1 MFVYDFPFSPKARTY
16 LKFEAIF
23 KRAEACQFLSS
34 EAETM
39 SLLRGVVDYMD
50 LIDGSGGF
58 KIELSRDLEKLDQK
72 LKQWEVNPDADQ
84 AFVHQ
89 LRDAI
94 TQSFNSLDR
103 FTRQRTVLQHDPILE
118 NIKPRFMTP
127 CGVNCF
133 DTPLFTFWCSLPHD
147 EKMQS
152 VNLDAVDK
160 ETLVDASGFV
170 FDNSLPLEK
179 RAARMLE
186 QLKNPYCFRYG
197 DMAIKLEFAEDG
209 PSLQE
214 LLTGFFLRQKSGL

>member
-1 MFVYDFPFSPKARTY
+1 MRLNAQV
-16 LKFEAIF
+16 I
-23 KRAEACQFLSS
+23 
-34 EAETM
+34 
-39 SLLRGVVDYMD
+39 
-50 LIDGSGGF
+50 
-58 KIELSRDLEKLDQK
+58 
-72 LKQWEVNPDADQ
+72 
-84 AFVHQ
+84 
-89 LRDAI
+89 
-94 TQSFNSLDR
+94 
-103 FTRQRTVLQHDPILE
+103 
-118 NIKPRFMTP
+118 
-127 CGVNCF
+127 
-133 DTPLFTFWCSLPHD
+133 

-214 LLTGFFLRQKSGL
+214 LLTGFFLRQKSPSAVPGVTIRHFQTRCPEVESSLLYPRCRGII

>member
-1 MFVYDFPFSPKARTY
+1 M
-16 LKFEAIF
+16 I
-23 KRAEACQFLSS
+23 
-34 EAETM
+34 
-39 SLLRGVVDYMD
+39 
-50 LIDGSGGF
+50 
-58 KIELSRDLEKLDQK
+58 
-72 LKQWEVNPDADQ
+72 
-84 AFVHQ
+84 
-89 LRDAI
+89 
-94 TQSFNSLDR
+94 
-103 FTRQRTVLQHDPILE
+103 
-118 NIKPRFMTP
+118 
-127 CGVNCF
+127 
-133 DTPLFTFWCSLPHD
+133 

-214 LLTGFFLRQKSGL
+214 LLTGFFPAAEKRTVTIRYFQTLCPEVESSLLYPRCRGII

>member
-1 MFVYDFPFSPKARTY
+1 M
-16 LKFEAIF
+16 
-23 KRAEACQFLSS
+23 
-34 EAETM
+34 
-39 SLLRGVVDYMD
+39 
-50 LIDGSGGF
+50 
-58 KIELSRDLEKLDQK
+58 KLNAQ
-72 LKQWEVNPDADQ
+72 V
-84 AFVHQ
+84 
-89 LRDAI
+89 I
-94 TQSFNSLDR
+94 
-103 FTRQRTVLQHDPILE
+103 
-118 NIKPRFMTP
+118 
-127 CGVNCF
+127 
-133 DTPLFTFWCSLPHD
+133 

-214 LLTGFFLRQKSGL
+214 LLTGFFLRQKSGLYQSATSRHVVQRWSHPCCTPGAEV

>member
-89 LRDAI
+89 LRERG
-94 TQSFNSLDR
+94 THGSLW
-103 FTRQRTVLQHDPILE
+103 LQ
-118 NIKPRFMTP
+118 
-127 CGVNCF
+127 
-133 DTPLFTFWCSLPHD
+133 
-147 EKMQS
+147 
-152 VNLDAVDK
+152 
-160 ETLVDASGFV
+160 
-170 FDNSLPLEK
+170 
-179 RAARMLE
+179 
-186 QLKNPYCFRYG
+186 
-197 DMAIKLEFAEDG
+197 
-209 PSLQE
+209 
-214 LLTGFFLRQKSGL
+214 